1 MMDLID
7 KLLNDTLWIY
17 TAIIGSILGA
27 AFIAYIRTTRIG
39 IAAYLKFDSMV
50 DVLVNRYGLT
60 FLKQDDD
67 AWRKKYPHI
76 RNKIDELEDRI
87 ERIERKKNG

>member
-7 KLLNDTLWIY
+7 KLLSDTLWIY

-27 AFIAYIRTTRIG
+27 AFVAYIRTTRIG
-39 IAAYLKFDSMV
+39 IAAYSKFDSMV

-67 AWRKKYPHI
+67 AWRKKYPYI
-76 RNKIDELEDRI
+76 RNKIDELEERM
-87 ERIERKKNG
+87 ERIEKNG

>member
-7 KLLNDTLWIY
+7 KLLSDTLWIY

-27 AFIAYIRTTRIG
+27 AFVAYLRTTRIG
-39 IAAYLKFDSMV
+39 IALYSQFDSMV
-50 DVLVNRYGLT
+50 DALVNRYGFT

-67 AWRKKYPHI
+67 AWRKKYPHV
-76 RNKIDELEDRI
+76 RNKIDDLEKRI
-87 ERIERKKNG
+87 ERIEKNG

>member
-7 KLLNDTLWIY
+7 KLLSDTLWIY

-27 AFIAYIRTTRIG
+27 AFVTYIRTTRIG
-39 IAAYLKFDSMV
+39 IAAYSKFDSMV

-87 ERIERKKNG
+87 ERIEKNG

>member
-7 KLLNDTLWIY
+7 KLLSDTLWIY

-27 AFIAYIRTTRIG
+27 AFVAYIRTTRIG
-39 IAAYLKFDSMV
+39 IAAYSKFDSMI
-50 DVLVNRYGLT
+50 DILVNRYGLT

-67 AWRKKYPHI
+67 AWRKKYPYI
-76 RNKIDELEDRI
+76 RNKIDELEERM
-87 ERIERKKNG
+87 ERIEKND

>member
-1 MMDLID
+1 MMNLID
-7 KLLNDTLWIY
+7 KLLSDTLWIY

-27 AFIAYIRTTRIG
+27 AFVAYIRTTRIG
-39 IAAYLKFDSMV
+39 IAAYSKFDSMI
-50 DVLVNRYGLT
+50 DLLVNRFGLT

-76 RNKIDELEDRI
+76 RNKIDELEERM
-87 ERIERKKNG
+87 ERIEKNG

>member
-7 KLLNDTLWIY
+7 KLLSDTLWIY

-27 AFIAYIRTTRIG
+27 AFVAYIRTTRIG
-39 IAAYLKFDSMV
+39 IAAYSKFDSMV

-76 RNKIDELEDRI
+76 RNKIDELEERMKRI
-87 ERIERKKNG
+87 EKNG

>member
-7 KLLNDTLWIY
+7 KLLSDTLWIY

-27 AFIAYIRTTRIG
+27 AFVAYIRTTRIG
-39 IAAYLKFDSMV
+39 IAAYSKFDSMV

-76 RNKIDELEDRI
+76 RNKIDELEERM
-87 ERIERKKNG
+87 ERIEKNG

>member
-1 MMDLID
+1 MI
-7 KLLNDTLWIY
+7 
-17 TAIIGSILGA
+17 
-27 AFIAYIRTTRIG
+27 
-39 IAAYLKFDSMV
+39 

-67 AWRKKYPHI
+67 AWRKKYPHV

-87 ERIERKKNG
+87 ERIEKNG

>member
-7 KLLNDTLWIY
+7 KLLSDTLWIY

-27 AFIAYIRTTRIG
+27 AFVAYLRTTRIG
-39 IAAYLKFDSMV
+39 IAVYSKFDSMV
-50 DVLVNRYGLT
+50 DALVNRYGFT

-76 RNKIDELEDRI
+76 RNKIDELEERM
-87 ERIERKKNG
+87 ERIEKND

>member
-1 MMDLID
+1 MMNLID
-7 KLLNDTLWIY
+7 KLLSDTLWIY

-27 AFIAYIRTTRIG
+27 AFVAYLRTTRIG
-39 IAAYLKFDSMV
+39 IALYSKFDSMI
-50 DVLVNRYGLT
+50 DVLVNRYGFT

-76 RNKIDELEDRI
+76 RNKIDELEKRI
-87 ERIERKKNG
+87 ERIEKNG

>member
-1 MMDLID
+1 MIDLVD
-7 KLLNDTLWIY
+7 RLLSDTLWIY

-27 AFIAYIRTTRIG
+27 AFVAYLRTTRIG
-39 IAAYLKFDSMV
+39 IALYSKFDSMV
-50 DVLVNRYGLT
+50 DMLVNRYGLA

-76 RNKIDELEDRI
+76 RNKIDDLEKRI
-87 ERIERKKNG
+87 ERIEKND

>member
-27 AFIAYIRTTRIG
+27 AFVAYLRTTRIG
-39 IAAYLKFDSMV
+39 IAVYSKFDSMI

-67 AWRKKYPHI
+67 AWRKKYPHV

-87 ERIERKKNG
+87 ERIEKNG

>member
-1 MMDLID
+1 MIDLVD
-7 KLLNDTLWIY
+7 RLLSDTLWIY

-27 AFIAYIRTTRIG
+27 AFVAYLRTTRIG
-39 IAAYLKFDSMV
+39 IAVYSQFDLMV
-50 DVLVNRYGLT
+50 DALVNRYGFT

-76 RNKIDELEDRI
+76 RNKIDELEKRI
-87 ERIERKKNG
+87 ERIEKNG

>member
-7 KLLNDTLWIY
+7 KLLSDTLWIY

-27 AFIAYIRTTRIG
+27 AFVAYIRTTRIG
-39 IAAYLKFDSMV
+39 IALYSKFDSMI
-50 DVLVNRYGLT
+50 DVLVNRYRLT

-87 ERIERKKNG
+87 ERIEKNG